1 MTFLLETRSRSIVPN
16 IWYMRLY
23 DRKVNKGMI
32 RDLVN
37 ITLEEINDSATQC
50 VLFDNTV
57 VMYLQNN
64 GDRTHKLNNE
74 DIDVWLNEDID
85 D

>member
-1 MTFLLETRSRSIVPN
+1 
-16 IWYMRLY
+16 
-23 DRKVNKGMI
+23 MI

-37 ITLEEINDSATQC
+37 ITLEEIDDSVAEC
-50 VLFDNTV
+50 GVFDNTV

-64 GDRTHKLNNE
+64 GDRTHKLKSE
-74 DIDVWLNEDID
+74 DIDVWLREDID

>member
-1 MTFLLETRSRSIVPN
+1 
-16 IWYMRLY
+16 MRLY
-23 DRKVNKGMI
+23 DREVDKVMI

-37 ITLEEINDSATQC
+37 VTLEEINDSAIGC
-50 VLFDNTV
+50 VVFDNTV

-64 GDRTHKLNNE
+64 GDRTHRLNSE
-74 DIDVWLNEDID
+74 DIDMWLNEDID

>member
-1 MTFLLETRSRSIVPN
+1 
-16 IWYMRLY
+16 MRLY

>member
-1 MTFLLETRSRSIVPN
+1 
-16 IWYMRLY
+16 
-23 DRKVNKGMI
+23 MI

-37 ITLEEINDSATQC
+37 VTLEEINDSAIGC
-50 VLFDNTV
+50 VVFDNTV

-64 GDRTHKLNNE
+64 GDRTHRLNSE
-74 DIDVWLNEDID
+74 DIDMWLNEDID

>member
-1 MTFLLETRSRSIVPN
+1 
-16 IWYMRLY
+16 MRLY
-23 DRKVNKGMI
+23 DRKVEKVMI

-37 ITLEEINDSATQC
+37 ITLEEINDSVAEC
-50 VLFDNTV
+50 VMLDNTV

-64 GDRTHKLNNE
+64 GDRTHKLNSE

>member
-1 MTFLLETRSRSIVPN
+1 MTFQLERRSRSIVPD

-23 DRKVNKGMI
+23 DRKVDKVMI

-37 ITLEEINDSATQC
+37 ITLEEINDSVAEC
-50 VLFDNTV
+50 VMLDNMV

-64 GDRTHKLNNE
+64 GDRTHKLNSE

>member
-1 MTFLLETRSRSIVPN
+1 
-16 IWYMRLY
+16 MRLY
-23 DRKVNKGMI
+23 DRKVDKVMI

-37 ITLEEINDSATQC
+37 VTLEEINYSSERC
-50 VLFDNTV
+50 VAFDNTV

-64 GDRTHKLNNE
+64 GDRTHRLNSE